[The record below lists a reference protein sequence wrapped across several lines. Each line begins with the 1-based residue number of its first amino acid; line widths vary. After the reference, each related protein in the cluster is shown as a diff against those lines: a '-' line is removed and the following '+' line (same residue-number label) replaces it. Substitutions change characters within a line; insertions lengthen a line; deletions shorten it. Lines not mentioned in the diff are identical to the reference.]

1 MSFVYLARHR
11 LLQQEV
17 AVKVLKQEYA
27 RMVNM
32 KGRFLA
38 EARSLFRMSH
48 TNILRVTDMIDEGE
62 TVAFV
67 MEYVEGWSLR
77 NYLERKGMLREEEIS
92 QILVQMLNALD
103 YVHSQGLVH
112 RDIKPSNIMLTPGGV
127 VKLMDF
133 GISKRTE
140 GAMEYTATG
149 LQQILG
155 TPMYMSP
162 EQIKSTKDV
171 TYVSDLYSLGVVLWE
186 MVTGRKPYNGET
198 ESTYQIQTRI
208 VREELPLTGTLW
220 DVIICRSTVK
230 DEGER
235 YRSAKEFR
243 TAVEKAFGYKDKTI
257 IADHTIMEV
266 TTEATVK
273 IGNQEWMTRNLD
285 VDRFRN
291 GELIPH
297 VESAEEWEKAGEN
310 KEPAWCYYDNDPA
323 KGKIYGKLYNWYAV
337 NDPRGLAPEGWHVPT
352 DEEWT
357 NLTDYLGGEEV
368 AGGKMKSKGT
378 TYWHSQNRGVTN
390 ESGFSA
396 LPGGFRSSAGSFYD
410 ISGSAFFWSAAEY
423 ANYYAW
429 FRLLGSSDGSV
440 SRGCNLLKSV
450 GASVR
455 CLRD

>member
-1 MSFVYLARHR
+1 
-11 LLQQEV
+11 
-17 AVKVLKQEYA
+17 
-27 RMVNM
+27 
-32 KGRFLA
+32 
-38 EARSLFRMSH
+38 
-48 TNILRVTDMIDEGE
+48 
-62 TVAFV
+62 
-67 MEYVEGWSLR
+67 
-77 NYLERKGMLREEEIS
+77 
-92 QILVQMLNALD
+92 
-103 YVHSQGLVH
+103 
-112 RDIKPSNIMLTPGGV
+112 
-127 VKLMDF
+127 
-133 GISKRTE
+133 
-140 GAMEYTATG
+140 MEYTATG

-230 DEGER
+230 DEGGR

-291 GELIPH
+291 GELIPYI
-297 VESAEEWEKAGEN
+297 ESAEMWKMAREN
-310 KEPAWCYYDNDPA
+310 KQPAWCYYDNDPVNR
-323 KGKIYGKLYNWYAV
+323 KKYGKLYNWYAV
-337 NDPRGLAPEGWHVPT
+337 NDPRGLAPLGWHIPT
-352 DEEWT
+352 NIEFDILVES
-357 NLTDYLGGEEV
+357 LGGKDI
-368 AGGKMKSKGT
+368 AGFKMRSMNGDN
-378 TYWHSQNRGVTN
+378 S
-390 ESGFSA
+390 SGFTT
-396 LPGGFRSSAGSFYD
+396 LPGGFRNSSGSFCEILSFAY
-410 ISGSAFFWSAAEY
+410 FWSVTEKDVDC
-423 ANYYAW
+423 AW
-429 FRLLGSSDGSV
+429 YRILGIVGSEV
-440 SRGCNLLKSV
+440 YRGDFLKSI

-455 CLRD
+455 CVR

>member
-77 NYLERKGMLREEEIS
+77 DYLERKGMLREEEIS
-92 QILVQMLNALD
+92 QILVQMLDALD

-208 VREELPLTGTLW
+208 VREDLPLTGTLW
-220 DVIICRSTVK
+220 DVIICHSTVK
-230 DEGER
+230 DEGGR

-243 TAVEKAFGYKDKTI
+243 TAVEKAFGYKDRTI
-257 IADHTIMEV
+257 IADQTIAVEPTG
-266 TTEATVK
+266 TTTK

-291 GELIPH
+291 GDLIPYI
-297 VESAEEWEKAGEN
+297 ESAEMWKMARVN
-310 KEPAWCYYDNDPA
+310 KQPAWCYYDNDPVNR
-323 KGKIYGKLYNWYAV
+323 KKYGKLYNWYAV
-337 NDPRGLAPEGWHVPT
+337 NDPRGLAPLGWHIPT
-352 DEEWT
+352 NIEFDILVES
-357 NLTDYLGGEEV
+357 LGGKDI
-368 AGGKMKSKGT
+368 AGFKMRSMNGDN
-378 TYWHSQNRGVTN
+378 S
-390 ESGFSA
+390 SGFTT
-396 LPGGFRSSAGSFYD
+396 LPGGFRNSSGSFCEILSFAY
-410 ISGSAFFWSAAEY
+410 FWSVTEKDVDC
-423 ANYYAW
+423 AW
-429 FRLLGSSDGSV
+429 YRILGIVGSEV
-440 SRGCNLLKSV
+440 YRGDFLKSI

-455 CLRD
+455 CVR